1 MVSANFGMLISK
13 STSSEE
19 WLAVSK
25 FRSIG
30 ATTAGIMLL
39 LFSLSTTAI
48 GGAEVF
54 DKLGRE
60 RFDNPEPAA
69 KPAPAPAAPAVV
81 QPAPQAPAAP
91 AKPAAAAPATQPN
104 IKPQGCV
111 GFYEALCKETPECTW
126 VTNAKNKDGTPA
138 PPLCKKKVT
147 AAAKPKPKPKPP
159 APAPAAA
166 EAPAAPAA
174 AAAAPETPQAAPAP
188 PAPPAPSP
196 GPAAPNPADAPIEFP
211 AQ

>member
-1 MVSANFGMLISK
+1 MLSANFGMQISK
-13 STSSEE
+13 STSTEE
-19 WLAVSK
+19 WFAVSK
-25 FRSIG
+25 FRSLG
-30 ATTAGIMLL
+30 ATTAGILL
-39 LFSLSTTAI
+39 LLVSLSPTAM

-60 RFDNPEPAA
+60 RFDNPESAA
-69 KPAPAPAAPAVV
+69 KPAPAPAPAAPAPV

-91 AKPAAAAPATQPN
+91 AKPAAAAPAPQPD

-159 APAPAAA
+159 APAPAASQ
-166 EAPAAPAA
+166 APAAPAA
-174 AAAAPETPQAAPAP
+174 AAAVPETPQAA

-196 GPAAPNPADAPIEFP
+196 GPAAPNPANAPIQFP
-211 AQ
+211 E